1 MHQHI
6 LTDRTEPKWW
16 WLLLLCV
23 CVGGRGGNKPRCGRI
38 GPIEPEILSK
48 E

>member
-23 CVGGRGGNKPRCGRI
+23 CVWGGNKPRCGRI